1 VGKEVG
7 EREETRVHR
16 RRRISPGKPADARN
30 SDEQFL
36 DLDDVSGREGKGG
49 GGGGLWLFIAKVA

>member
-7 EREETRVHR
+7 EREEAWVHR
-16 RRRISPGKPADARN
+16 WCRISPGKPADVRN
-30 SDEQFL
+30 SDERFL

-49 GGGGLWLFIAKVA
+49 GGGGLRLFIAEVA